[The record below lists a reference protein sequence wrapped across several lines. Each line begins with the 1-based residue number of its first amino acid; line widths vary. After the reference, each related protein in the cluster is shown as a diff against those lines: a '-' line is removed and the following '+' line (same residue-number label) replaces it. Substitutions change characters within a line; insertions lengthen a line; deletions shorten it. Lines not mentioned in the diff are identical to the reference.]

1 MRRGAALRLVFLVF
15 IGWGSGTP
23 FFRAPA
29 FYAFAL
35 LLPRER
41 MISHVF
47 PWALPFT
54 DLIGTDSFTETLR
67 QENIATWLS
76 ATNHRFVAELFDGS
90 IAPQVMAGYLVQD

>member
-29 FYAFAL
+29 FYASAL
-35 LLPRER
+35 ALPLER

-47 PWALPFT
+47 PWALT
-54 DLIGTDSFTETLR
+54 
-67 QENIATWLS
+67 
-76 ATNHRFVAELFDGS
+76 
-90 IAPQVMAGYLVQD
+90 

>member
-35 LLPRER
+35 ILPLER

-47 PWALPFT
+47 PWALTYPQSPEFERHHPPSPT
-54 DLIGTDSFTETLR
+54 QKIENNENLR
-67 QENIATWLS
+67 
-76 ATNHRFVAELFDGS
+76 
-90 IAPQVMAGYLVQD
+90 APGRKTGHALVSRCYIR